1 MKRTGI
7 RRTPKHTSKRHALN
21 LEYGK
26 KRKAFMAL
34 NPWCQVVLEDGK
46 RCRRRSTDCHHR
58 KGRAAFYLD
67 ENTWMAVCH
76 QCHEDIHTQK
86 QKWAREKGY
95 LLNPASK
102 EEVPPIPKENGGE
115 ACKTGDQ

>member
-7 RRTPKHTSKRHALN
+7 RRTPKQTSKRHALN

-58 KGRAAFYLD
+58 KGRAAFFLD
-67 ENTWMAVCH
+67 QNTWMAVCH

-86 QKWAREKGY
+86 QKWARKQGY

-102 EEVPPIPKENGGE
+102 EEVQPIPKENGGKAEE
-115 ACKTGDQ
+115 ACDQ